1 MTDLLTT
8 CPGRGPETALKE
20 GRERIGLEMTSLIQL
35 NYFFVKKRIYFGAI
49 GRLKLFSG
57 LSALFPSVW
66 TPRRKEIVFS
76 GSVLT
81 ERAY

>member
-49 GRLKLFSG
+49 GRLKLFPGCQHFSLQSG
-57 LSALFPSVW
+57 
-66 TPRRKEIVFS
+66 RRAGRK
-76 GSVLT
+76 
-81 ERAY
+81 